1 MAATFDLGRL
11 LEEHLSRRP
20 PVTLALRTSGDKK
33 NVGFDFSSGLVTDMR
48 HALGRDPGS
57 CQFTGA
63 YCMEP
68 EVFGRIPSGEAV
80 SIIPLFLDYIREGRL
95 RGILADDGLWMD
107 MGTPEAYLQAHLD
120 FPSPAP
126 RIHPR
131 ARVSPRAFADGN
143 CVIGPG
149 ATVEDG
155 CRLQGCVVWP
165 GVRVPSGTCAE
176 RRIFYCS
183 PNGH

>member
-1 MAATFDLGRL
+1 
-11 LEEHLSRRP
+11 
-20 PVTLALRTSGDKK
+20 
-33 NVGFDFSSGLVTDMR
+33 
-48 HALGRDPGS
+48 
-57 CQFTGA
+57 
-63 YCMEP
+63 MEP
-68 EVFGRIPSGEAV
+68 EIFRRIPSGEAV

-131 ARVSPRAFADGN
+131 ARVSPRAFVDGH

-149 ATVEDG
+149 AAVEDG

-165 GVRVPSGTCAE
+165 GVCVPSGTCAE

-183 PNGH
+183 PTYY